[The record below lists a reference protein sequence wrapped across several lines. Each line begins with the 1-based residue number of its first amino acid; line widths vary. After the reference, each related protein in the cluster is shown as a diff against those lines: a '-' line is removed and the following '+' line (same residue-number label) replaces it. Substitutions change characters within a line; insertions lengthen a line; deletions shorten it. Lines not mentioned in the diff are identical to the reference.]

1 MNFYQYNLNIQPAGI
16 TFAVNYL
23 RSILTIL
30 SRYNGEYPKELNRQL
45 KSMKL
50 VRKDEYIEKSP
61 A

>member
-1 MNFYQYNLNIQPAGI
+1 MGI

-45 KSMKL
+45 KNMKL
-50 VRKDEYIEKSP
+50 VRKDEYIEKTP